1 MEENNVYSQV
11 EHANEKDKEEV
22 LFSYQCAN
30 EVMILVKLIISGF
43 IIYIAMLKL
52 FEGSLSIISILL
64 IVIMILSV
72 LWMIYHNL
80 NNLMNRGFNITKTKL
95 ITFSGK
101 KIPLEEVYYM
111 FVTTPQGISSN
122 LSFYQNKKFVL
133 SCPIKKED
141 KDFIEFL
148 KILSV
153 VSDNSEI
160 NNEYEKYYYA
170 RTKLIKQKG

>member
-1 MEENNVYSQV
+1 MKE
-11 EHANEKDKEEV
+11 DKEEV
-22 LFSYQCAN
+22 LFSYQCTN
-30 EVMILVKLIISGF
+30 EVMTLVKLIISCF
-43 IIYIAMLKL
+43 IIYVAILKL
-52 FEGSLSIISILL
+52 LEGYLSIISILL

-72 LWMIYHNL
+72 LLMVYHNL
-80 NNLMNRGFNITKTKL
+80 NNLINRGFNITKTKL

-101 KIPLEEVYYM
+101 KIPLEEIYYM

-122 LSFYQNKKFVL
+122 LSFYQNKRFVL

-141 KDFIEFL
+141 KDFIKFL

-160 NNEYEKYYYA
+160 NNEYEKYYFT